1 MIVWI
6 LFGALSV
13 ISLVIA
19 LCLASKRNSKAYH
32 LSFASLVFISL
43 TLLMEYKL
51 VADWVI
57 NGDASAI
64 IDVVPY
70 MFTPLLIYV
79 IIMVILNLLVL
90 YLVRKK
96 RDVI

>member
-1 MIVWI
+1 MWI

-19 LCLASKRNSKAYH
+19 LCLASKRNSKACH